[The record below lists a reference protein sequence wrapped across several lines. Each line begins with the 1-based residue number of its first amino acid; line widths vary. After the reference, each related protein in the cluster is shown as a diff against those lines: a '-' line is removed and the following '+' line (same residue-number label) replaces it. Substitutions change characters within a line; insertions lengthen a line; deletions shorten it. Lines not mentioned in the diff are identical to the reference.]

1 MIGQFDTLTF
11 DNIAQAMAMC
21 IENDGFRVGLFL
33 KAQYINDVRALIRDI
48 AVLLEPIVIEFCGN
62 GLYIELQNHSVIAY
76 VPSETCIRGQKFHM
90 VLSNKYV
97 LYTGRAGGYVM
108 CPEERWIL
116 DQIHSYNYIN
126 WSTLVR
132 NSILPE
138 DTWDNRR
145 RILENHQNN
154 DMLAPL
160 PSPLLLM
167 RGVDF

>member
-1 MIGQFDTLTF
+1 
-11 DNIAQAMAMC
+11 
-21 IENDGFRVGLFL
+21 
-33 KAQYINDVRALIRDI
+33 
-48 AVLLEPIVIEFCGN
+48 
-62 GLYIELQNHSVIAY
+62 
-76 VPSETCIRGQKFHM
+76 
-90 VLSNKYV
+90 
-97 LYTGRAGGYVM
+97 M